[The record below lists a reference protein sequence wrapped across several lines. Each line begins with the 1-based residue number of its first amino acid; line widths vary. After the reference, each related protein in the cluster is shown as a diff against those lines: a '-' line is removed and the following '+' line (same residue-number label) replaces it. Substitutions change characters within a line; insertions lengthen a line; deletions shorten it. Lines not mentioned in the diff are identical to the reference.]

1 MAKKK
6 KINNTM
12 SLVRKGIAL
21 LASVVT
27 FIFLF
32 LEMIAKK
39 TKYVNV
45 LKDENEV
52 KTLGVKFSEFLF
64 NEDYEAVRE
73 TFTTATTIMWV
84 VFVLVVVSVIV
95 TALALFVKKGALVS
109 KLGAGLLVL
118 AMVLMFVINFDKA
131 ESIIKVTTWYSNM
144 TALYF
149 VALALSVGG
158 FASVVTL
165 KK

>member
-6 KINNTM
+6 KRSNT
-12 SLVRKGIAL
+12 SLLRKGIAL

-27 FIFLF
+27 FVFFF
-32 LEMIAKK
+32 LELICKK
-39 TKYVNV
+39 TKYFNI
-45 LKDENEV
+45 LKDKNEV
-52 KTLGVKFSEFLF
+52 ESTGIKFSEFLF
-64 NEDYEAVRE
+64 NEEYELVRE
-73 TFTTATTIMWV
+73 TFSITTTIMWIVFILAIVSV
-84 VFVLVVVSVIV
+84 VF
-95 TALALFVKKGALVS
+95 TALALFVKKGTKVS

-118 AMVLMFVINFDKA
+118 AMVLMFAMNIDKG
-131 ESIIKVTTWYSNM
+131 EVLKVTTWYSNM

-158 FASVVTL
+158 FVSVATL